1 MYCSFAYGTSFFIA
15 VNTSQ
20 MNIKNTTAKEKMLKK
35 IRQALLQ
42 KRENPH
48 PDFED
53 SPLYKD
59 EEESLDVTFAREFTA
74 ISGKFVY
81 CDGEI
86 NLIENLIAFA
96 EQQNVTR
103 IYGWED
109 SVKQLLGQ
117 YGFPLMT
124 DDQNFEQAQV
134 GITACEAL
142 IARNGSIMIS
152 NANAGGRRLSI
163 YPPVHIVIAKA
174 SQLVMDVKHALNGIK
189 QKYGDHLPTMITT
202 ITGPSRTADIEKMLV
217 LGAHGPKE
225 LYVFMLEDR
234 F

>member
-1 MYCSFAYGTSFFIA
+1 
-15 VNTSQ
+15 
-20 MNIKNTTAKEKMLKK
+20 MNIRNITAKENMLKS

-42 KRENPH
+42 KRDNPH

-59 EEESLDVTFAREFTA
+59 EEDGLDVTFAREFTNV
-74 ISGKFVY
+74 SGKFIY

-86 NLIENLIAFA
+86 AVIENLIALVEELGVSKIFA
-96 EQQNVTR
+96 
-103 IYGWED
+103 WEPE
-109 SVKQLLGQ
+109 VQELLKT
-117 YGFPLMT
+117 YGFPFLRT
-124 DDQNFEQAQV
+124 DNDFDKAEV
-134 GITACEAL
+134 GITTCESL

-163 YPPVHIVIAKA
+163 YPPVHIVFAKA
-174 SQLVMDVKHALNGIK
+174 SQLVMDIRHAMTVIK
-189 QKYGDHLPTMITT
+189 EKYGNDLPSMITT

-217 LGAHGPKE
+217 LGAHGPKD
-225 LYVFMLEDR
+225 LYVFLIEDR

>member
-1 MYCSFAYGTSFFIA
+1 
-15 VNTSQ
+15 
-20 MNIKNTTAKEKMLKK
+20 MNIRNTTAKERMLKK

-48 PDFED
+48 ADFED

-59 EEESLDVTFAREFTA
+59 EEEPLDVTFAREFTQV
-74 ISGKFVY
+74 SGNFIY

-86 NLIENLIAFA
+86 SVVENLILLA
-96 EQQNVTR
+96 EKLK
-103 IYGWED
+103 IKKILAWEPEIQ
-109 SVKQLLGQ
+109 KLLAI
-117 YGFPLMT
+117 YGFPIYTT
-124 DDQNFEQAQV
+124 DQQLESADA
-134 GITACEAL
+134 GITTCEAL
-142 IARNGSIMIS
+142 IARNGSIMLS
-152 NANAGGRRLSI
+152 NGNAAGRRLSI

-174 SQLVMDVKHALNGIK
+174 SQLVMDIKHGLLRMRER
-189 QKYGDHLPTMITT
+189 YGDQLPSMIST

-225 LYVFMLEDR
+225 LYVFLVEDR

>member
-1 MYCSFAYGTSFFIA
+1 
-15 VNTSQ
+15 
-20 MNIKNTTAKEKMLKK
+20 MNIRNTTAKERMLKS

-42 KRENPH
+42 KRDNPN

-59 EEESLDVTFAREFTA
+59 EEDGLDITFAREFTNV
-74 ISGKFVY
+74 SGKFVY

-86 NLIENLIAFA
+86 AVIENLIALVEELEVTKIFA
-96 EQQNVTR
+96 
-103 IYGWED
+103 WEPA
-109 SVKQLLGQ
+109 VQELLET
-117 YGFPLMT
+117 YGFPFLRT
-124 DDQNFEQAQV
+124 DNDFHIADI
-134 GITACEAL
+134 GITTCEAL

-152 NANAGGRRLSI
+152 NGNAGGRRLSI
-163 YPPVHIVIAKA
+163 YPPIHIVFAKA
-174 SQLVMDVKHALNGIK
+174 SQLVMDIRHGMALVKE
-189 QKYGDHLPTMITT
+189 KYGANMPSMLTT

-225 LYVFMLEDR
+225 LYVFLIEDR